1 MVPLKMTSSRAN
13 ILTAHWAEDDA
24 ACSIRLP
31 AGAVGTLAE
40 VCGWEAVPL
49 GVVIGT
55 STSVVLRTRTVRSVD
70 TLAYSKV

>member
-1 MVPLKMTSSRAN
+1 MVPLKMTSSRATSSPL
-13 ILTAHWAEDDA
+13 IGPRTTLHAVF
-24 ACSIRLP
+24 RLP

-55 STSVVLRTRTVRSVD
+55 STSVV
-70 TLAYSKV
+70 